1 MIPAS
6 RPQRVIEYSAIY
18 IFHHIAFCYIIAQT
32 IGTYNRHSPHSAL
45 DAPVIAVIV
54 VTRRVLEAFALTCD
68 PALQRECT
76 LD

>member
-1 MIPAS
+1 MIPTS

-32 IGTYNRHSPHSAL
+32 IGTYNRDSRHSAF
-45 DAPVIAVIV
+45 DAPVIAVFVAI
-54 VTRRVLEAFALTCD
+54 RRVSEAFALTCD

>member
-32 IGTYNRHSPHSAL
+32 IGTYNRNLRHSML
-45 DAPVIAVIV
+45 DAPSIAVAVAI
-54 VTRRVLEAFALTCD
+54 RRVLVAFALCCQTTNYE
-68 PALQRECT
+68 QY
-76 LD
+76 